1 MSVLVKLSTTLRD
14 HVPGYTP
21 DPGLEVDITPHGE
34 LSAEALA
41 EVIGIPHAEIK
52 IVMVNG
58 RQSTLSTIVK
68 DGDRVAYFPAVG
80 GG

>member
-1 MSVLVKLSTTLRD
+1 MRVTVKLSTTLRD
-14 HVPGYTP
+14 YVPSYQP
-21 DPGLEVDITPHGE
+21 EKPMEVETGE
-34 LSAEALA
+34 DATVASLA
-41 EVIGIPHAEIK
+41 EQLGLPLQEIK

-58 RQSTLSTIVK
+58 RQREVDTPMR

>member
-1 MSVLVKLSTTLRD
+1 MRVTVKLSTTLRD
-14 HVPGYTP
+14 HVPDYKPETP
-21 DPGLEVDITPHGE
+21 MEVSIREDATVADLATQLGLP
-34 LSAEALA
+34 LQ
-41 EVIGIPHAEIK
+41 EIK

-58 RQSTLSTIVK
+58 RQCEVDTPMR